1 MHAKNS
7 VSIYTLM
14 SYVLHIYRMTYKTYD
29 MQEYI
34 FVHPEEW
41 YSRETYSSG
50 FFVFH
55 PLVARKWA
63 CPWRLCASSHGANHR
78 SVFNGIRFY
87 SFQNIVSTKTQQG
100 MFRVSR
106 NLLGY
111 SQKNLPVGDLFLRSR
126 TIKMERAYKKHQKFL
141 IFLTDKLD
149 FIFLCKIR
157 NNDRTI
163 EYII

>member
-1 MHAKNS
+1 
-7 VSIYTLM
+7 M

-41 YSRETYSSG
+41 HSRKTHSSG
-50 FFVFH
+50 FFCFH
-55 PLVARKWA
+55 PLVIAKNESFLGGFAPPATW
-63 CPWRLCASSHGANHR
+63 ANHR

-100 MFRVSR
+100 MFRVTR

-126 TIKMERAYKKHQKFL
+126 TIKMERTYKKA
-141 IFLTDKLD
+141 
-149 FIFLCKIR
+149 
-157 NNDRTI
+157 
-163 EYII
+163 